1 MPAGICVFGEPK
13 TSDAF
18 RFGEMRISSQFSQ
31 NLSAGFVIGGS
42 MDEVITKTDLNL
54 KPFSRGKVRDTYE
67 LSDGRLFMV
76 ASDRLSAFDVVFPE
90 GIEKKGRVLTQMSLF
105 WFEKLSS
112 VVDNHLISTSVP
124 DGLPSYLEGRCM
136 TVKKVKIIPLEC
148 VVRGYMAGSG
158 WKDYQKT
165 GAICGIKLPQGL
177 KNASKLPQP
186 IFTPS
191 TKAEKG
197 HDENIGE
204 EAARK
209 EVGDKT
215 FEQVRD
221 LSLRI
226 YSAAAD
232 YAKTRGIIL
241 ADTKFEFGVNSG
253 GKIILADE
261 VLTPDSSRYWP
272 ASSYKE
278 GISPPSYDKQFVRDY
293 LETTG
298 WNKLPPAPHLPTG
311 VMKRTTE
318 KYVECYERL
327 TGKKFP
333 Y

>member
-1 MPAGICVFGEPK
+1 
-13 TSDAF
+13 
-18 RFGEMRISSQFSQ
+18 
-31 NLSAGFVIGGS
+31 
-42 MDEVITKTDLNL
+42 MDILTKTDLNL
-54 KPFSRGKVRDTYE
+54 TLFSRGKVRDTYS
-67 LSDGRLFMV
+67 LPDGNLLMV
-76 ASDRLSAFDVVFPE
+76 ASDRLSAFDVVFPD
-90 GIEKKGRVLTQMSLF
+90 GIDKKGRVLTQLSLF
-105 WFEKLSS
+105 WFDKLKGII
-112 VVDNHLISTSVP
+112 DNHLITASVP
-124 DGLPSYLEGRCM
+124 SGQPSYLEGRCM

-165 GAICGIKLPQGL
+165 GAICGIKLPAGL
-177 KNASKLPQP
+177 KNASRLPQP

-191 TKAEKG
+191 TKAGTG
-197 HDENIGE
+197 HHDQNIGE
-204 EAARK
+204 E
-209 EVGDKT
+209 EGCSLVGSQT
-215 FEQVRD
+215 YHSVRE
-221 LSLRI
+221 LSLKI

-241 ADTKFEFGVNSG
+241 ADTKFEFGTDSS

-272 ASSYKE
+272 ADSYQE

-298 WNKLPPAPHLPTG
+298 WGKKPPAPRLPAD
-311 VMKRTTE
+311 VMLRTTE

>member
-1 MPAGICVFGEPK
+1 V
-13 TSDAF
+13 
-18 RFGEMRISSQFSQ
+18 
-31 NLSAGFVIGGS
+31 
-42 MDEVITKTDLNL
+42 
-54 KPFSRGKVRDTYE
+54 FSRGKVRDTYE
-67 LSDGRLFMV
+67 LSDGKLLMV

-90 GIEKKGRVLTQMSLF
+90 GIEKKGRVLTQVSLF
-105 WFEKLSS
+105 WFERLKEI
-112 VVDNHLISTSVP
+112 VDNHLISTSVP
-124 DGLPSYLEGRCM
+124 SGLPSYLEGRCM

-165 GAICGIKLPQGL
+165 GAICGIPLPAGL

-204 EAARK
+204 DAGVAL
-209 EVGDKT
+209 VGRET
-215 FEQVRD
+215 YNAVRD

-226 YSAAAD
+226 YSAAAE

-241 ADTKFEFGVNSG
+241 ADTKFEFGVNSE

-272 ASSYKE
+272 SDSYKE

-293 LETTG
+293 LETTE
-298 WNKLPPAPHLPTG
+298 WDKKPPAPHLPAE
-311 VMKRTTE
+311 VMKKTTE

>member
-1 MPAGICVFGEPK
+1 ME
-13 TSDAF
+13 
-18 RFGEMRISSQFSQ
+18 
-31 NLSAGFVIGGS
+31 
-42 MDEVITKTDLNL
+42 EVITKTELPL

-67 LSDGRLFMV
+67 LSEGRLLMV
-76 ASDRLSAFDVVFPE
+76 ATDRLSAFDVVFPD
-90 GIEKKGRVLTQMSLF
+90 GINKKGRVLTQMSLF
-105 WFEKLSS
+105 WFGRLKGI
-112 VVDNHLISTSVP
+112 VDNHLLSSAVP

-136 TVKKVKIIPLEC
+136 AVKRVKIIPLEC

-165 GAICGIKLPQGL
+165 GAICGIKLPSGL
-177 KNASKLPQP
+177 KNASRLPQP

-191 TKAEKG
+191 TKAEAG

-209 EVGDKT
+209 AVGEET
-215 FEQVRD
+215 FGQVRD

-241 ADTKFEFGVNSG
+241 ADTKFEFGIDER

-272 ASSYKE
+272 AVSYRE

-298 WNKLPPAPHLPTG
+298 WNKLPPAPHLPAD
-311 VMKRTTE
+311 VMEKTTE

>member
-1 MPAGICVFGEPK
+1 
-13 TSDAF
+13 
-18 RFGEMRISSQFSQ
+18 
-31 NLSAGFVIGGS
+31 
-42 MDEVITKTDLNL
+42 MDTVVTKIELNL

-67 LSDGRLFMV
+67 LAEGKLLMV

-90 GIEKKGRVLTQMSLF
+90 GIEKKGQVLTQMSLF
-105 WFEKLSS
+105 WFERLKGI
-112 VVDNHLISTSVP
+112 VDNHLISTMVP

-136 TVKKVKIIPLEC
+136 TVKKVEIIPLEC

-165 GAICGIKLPQGL
+165 GAICGIKLPPGL

-191 TKAEKG
+191 TKADKG

-204 EAARK
+204 DECVK
-209 EVGDKT
+209 LVGRETYDA
-215 FEQVRD
+215 VRE

-232 YAKTRGIIL
+232 YAKTRGIML
-241 ADTKFEFGVNSG
+241 ADTKFEFGVDSE
-253 GKIILADE
+253 GKIIIADE
-261 VLTPDSSRYWP
+261 ALTPDSSRYWP
-272 ASSYKE
+272 ASSYAE

-298 WNKLPPAPHLPTG
+298 WDKRPPAPHLPLD
-311 VMKRTTE
+311 VMKKTTE
-318 KYVECYERL
+318 KYVECYEQL

>member
-1 MPAGICVFGEPK
+1 
-13 TSDAF
+13 
-18 RFGEMRISSQFSQ
+18 
-31 NLSAGFVIGGS
+31 
-42 MDEVITKTDLNL
+42 MDGVITKTSLNL
-54 KPFSRGKVRDTYE
+54 KPFSRGKVRDTYF
-67 LSDGRLFMV
+67 LPDGNLFMV

-105 WFEKLSS
+105 WFEKLKE

-124 DGLPSYLEGRCM
+124 SGLPSYLEGRCM

-165 GAICGIKLPQGL
+165 GAICGIPLPAGL
-177 KNASKLPQP
+177 KNASKLPEP

-191 TKAEKG
+191 TKAEAG

-204 EAARK
+204 EASRK
-209 EVGDKT
+209 LVGDETYEK
-215 FEQVRD
+215 VRD

-232 YAKTRGIIL
+232 YARTRGIIL
-241 ADTKFEFGVNSG
+241 ADTKFEFGVDAE

-272 ASSYKE
+272 AASYKE

-298 WNKLPPAPHLPTG
+298 WDKKPPAPHLPAD
-311 VMKRTTE
+311 VMKKTTE

>member
-1 MPAGICVFGEPK
+1 MSG
-13 TSDAF
+13 
-18 RFGEMRISSQFSQ
+18 
-31 NLSAGFVIGGS
+31 
-42 MDEVITKTDLNL
+42 VITKTELNL
-54 KPFSRGKVRDTYE
+54 KQFSRGKVRDTYE
-67 LSDGRLFMV
+67 LADGNLLMV
-76 ASDRLSAFDVVFPE
+76 ASDRLSAFDVVFPD
-90 GIEKKGRVLTQMSLF
+90 GIEKKGQVLTQTSLF
-105 WFEKLSS
+105 WFEKLKG
-112 VVDNHLISTSVP
+112 VVDNHLISASVP
-124 DGLPSYLEGRCM
+124 NGLPSYLEGRCM
-136 TVKKVKIIPLEC
+136 TIKKVKIISLEC

-165 GAICGIKLPQGL
+165 GAICGIKLPAGL

-204 EAARK
+204 EEGNKLVGK
-209 EVGDKT
+209 ET
-215 FEQVRD
+215 YNAVRD

-241 ADTKFEFGVNSG
+241 ADTKFEFGVNSE

-293 LETTG
+293 LETTN
-298 WNKLPPAPHLPTG
+298 WDKRPPAPRLPHD
-311 VMKRTTE
+311 VMKKTTE

>member
-1 MPAGICVFGEPK
+1 
-13 TSDAF
+13 
-18 RFGEMRISSQFSQ
+18 
-31 NLSAGFVIGGS
+31 
-42 MDEVITKTDLNL
+42 MDEVITKTELNL

-67 LSDGRLFMV
+67 LPGGKLLMV
-76 ASDRLSAFDVVFPE
+76 ASDRLSAFDVVFPD
-90 GIEKKGRVLTQMSLF
+90 GIEKKGRVLTQVSHF
-105 WFEKLSS
+105 WFNRLKGI
-112 VVDNHLISTSVP
+112 VDNHLISTSVP

-165 GAICGIKLPQGL
+165 GAICGIALPSGL

-191 TKAEKG
+191 TKAEAG

-204 EAARK
+204 EASRRL
-209 EVGDKT
+209 VGGETYEK
-215 FEQVRD
+215 VRD
-221 LSLRI
+221 LSLKI

-232 YAKTRGIIL
+232 YARTRGIML
-241 ADTKFEFGVNSG
+241 ADTKFEFGMDSE

-272 ASSYKE
+272 AISYKE

-298 WNKLPPAPHLPTG
+298 WDKKPPAPRLPAD
-311 VMKRTTE
+311 VMKKTTE

>member
-1 MPAGICVFGEPK
+1 MDGI
-13 TSDAF
+13 
-18 RFGEMRISSQFSQ
+18 
-31 NLSAGFVIGGS
+31 
-42 MDEVITKTDLNL
+42 ITKTELDL

-67 LSDGRLFMV
+67 LPGGNLLMV
-76 ASDRLSAFDVVFPE
+76 ASDRLSAFDAVFPE

-105 WFEKLSS
+105 WFERLKGI
-112 VVDNHLISTSVP
+112 VDNHLISTSVP

-165 GAICGIKLPQGL
+165 GAICGIKLPAGL

-204 EAARK
+204 EAGIAL
-209 EVGDKT
+209 VGRET
-215 FEQVRD
+215 YNAVRD

-226 YSAAAD
+226 YSAAAE
-232 YAKTRGIIL
+232 YAQARGIIL
-241 ADTKFEFGVNSG
+241 ADTKFEFGVNDEG
-253 GKIILADE
+253 EIILADE
-261 VLTPDSSRYWP
+261 ALTPDSSRYWP
-272 ASSYKE
+272 AVSYKE

-298 WNKLPPAPHLPTG
+298 WNKLPPAPHLPAD
-311 VMKRTTE
+311 VMKKTTE

>member
-1 MPAGICVFGEPK
+1 M
-13 TSDAF
+13 
-18 RFGEMRISSQFSQ
+18 
-31 NLSAGFVIGGS
+31 N
-42 MDEVITKTDLNL
+42 EVITRTELNL

-67 LSDGRLFMV
+67 LAEGRLLMV

-90 GIEKKGRVLTQMSLF
+90 GIEKKGQVLTQMSLF
-105 WFEKLSS
+105 WFEKLKG

-158 WKDYQKT
+158 WKDYQKS
-165 GAICGIKLPQGL
+165 GAICGIHLPAGL

-204 EAARK
+204 DAGTALVGK
-209 EVGDKT
+209 ET
-215 FEQVRD
+215 YNAVRD

-232 YAKTRGIIL
+232 YARTRGIIL
-241 ADTKFEFGVNSG
+241 ADTKFEFGVNPD

-293 LETTG
+293 LETTD
-298 WNKLPPAPHLPTG
+298 WDKRPPAPHLPSD
-311 VMKRTTE
+311 VMKKTTE
-318 KYVECYERL
+318 KYLECYERL

>member
-1 MPAGICVFGEPK
+1 
-13 TSDAF
+13 
-18 RFGEMRISSQFSQ
+18 
-31 NLSAGFVIGGS
+31 
-42 MDEVITKTDLNL
+42 MDEVITNTELNL
-54 KPFSRGKVRDTYE
+54 KVFSRGKVRDTYE
-67 LSDGRLFMV
+67 LSDGKLLMV

-90 GIEKKGRVLTQMSLF
+90 GIEKKGRVLTQVSLF
-105 WFEKLSS
+105 WFERLKEI
-112 VVDNHLISTSVP
+112 VDNHLISTSVP
-124 DGLPSYLEGRCM
+124 SGLPSYLEGRCM

-165 GAICGIKLPQGL
+165 GAICGIPLPAGL

-204 EAARK
+204 DAGVAL
-209 EVGDKT
+209 VGRET
-215 FEQVRD
+215 YNAVRD

-226 YSAAAD
+226 YSAAAE

-241 ADTKFEFGVNSG
+241 ADTKFEFGVNSE

-272 ASSYKE
+272 SDSYKE

-293 LETTG
+293 LETTE
-298 WNKLPPAPHLPTG
+298 WDKKPPAPHLPAE
-311 VMKRTTE
+311 VMKKTTE

>member
-1 MPAGICVFGEPK
+1 
-13 TSDAF
+13 
-18 RFGEMRISSQFSQ
+18 
-31 NLSAGFVIGGS
+31 
-42 MDEVITKTDLNL
+42 MDEVITKTMLSL

-67 LSDGRLFMV
+67 LPGGNLLMV

-90 GIEKKGRVLTQMSLF
+90 GVEKKGRVLTQMSLF
-105 WFEKLSS
+105 WFEKLSGIA
-112 VVDNHLISTSVP
+112 DNHLVSTEVP
-124 DGLPSYLEGRCM
+124 DGLPPYLEGRCM

-165 GAICGIKLPQGL
+165 GSICGIRLPDGL
-177 KNASKLPQP
+177 KNASRLPQP

-191 TKAEKG
+191 TKADKG

-204 EAARK
+204 SECTALVGK
-209 EVGDKT
+209 ET
-215 FEQVRD
+215 YSAVRD

-232 YAKTRGIIL
+232 YARTRGIIL
-241 ADTKFEFGVNSG
+241 ADTKFEFGMLG

-272 ASSYKE
+272 ASSYAE

-298 WNKLPPAPHLPTG
+298 WDKRPPAPHLPDG
-311 VMKRTTE
+311 VMKKTTE

>member
-1 MPAGICVFGEPK
+1 MNA
-13 TSDAF
+13 
-18 RFGEMRISSQFSQ
+18 
-31 NLSAGFVIGGS
+31 
-42 MDEVITKTDLNL
+42 VITKTELNL
-54 KPFSRGKVRDTYE
+54 KQFSRGKVRDTYE
-67 LSDGRLFMV
+67 LADGNLLMV
-76 ASDRLSAFDVVFPE
+76 ASDRLSAFDVVFPD
-90 GIEKKGRVLTQMSLF
+90 GIEKKGQVLTQMSLF

-124 DGLPSYLEGRCM
+124 AGQPSYLEGRCM

-165 GAICGIKLPQGL
+165 GSICGIKLPAGL
-177 KNASKLPQP
+177 KNASKLPAP

-204 EAARK
+204 QEGCAL
-209 EVGDKT
+209 VGSET
-215 FEQVRD
+215 YNAVRD

-241 ADTKFEFGVNSG
+241 ADTKFEFGVNSE

-293 LETTG
+293 LETTI
-298 WNKLPPAPHLPTG
+298 WDKRPPAPSLPLD
-311 VMKRTTE
+311 VMKKTTE

-327 TGKKFP
+327 TGKEFP

>member
-1 MPAGICVFGEPK
+1 M
-13 TSDAF
+13 DA
-18 RFGEMRISSQFSQ
+18 
-31 NLSAGFVIGGS
+31 
-42 MDEVITKTDLNL
+42 VITKTSLNL

-67 LSDGRLFMV
+67 LPGGNLLMV

-90 GIEKKGRVLTQMSLF
+90 GIEKKGRVLTQVSLF
-105 WFEKLSS
+105 WFGRLKGI
-112 VVDNHLISTSVP
+112 VDNHLVSTAVP
-124 DGLPSYLEGRCM
+124 GGQPSYLEGRIM
-136 TVKKVKIIPLEC
+136 VVRKVKIIPLEC

-165 GAICGIKLPQGL
+165 GAICGIKLPAGL

-204 EAARK
+204 EECVK
-209 EVGDKT
+209 LVGRET
-215 FEQVRD
+215 YNAVRD

-232 YAKTRGIIL
+232 YAMTRGIIL
-241 ADTKFEFGVNSG
+241 ADTKFEFGVLD
-253 GKIILADE
+253 GKILLADE

-298 WNKLPPAPHLPTG
+298 WDKLPPAPHLPAD
-311 VMKRTTE
+311 VMKKTTE
-318 KYVECYERL
+318 KYVECFERL

>member
-1 MPAGICVFGEPK
+1 
-13 TSDAF
+13 
-18 RFGEMRISSQFSQ
+18 
-31 NLSAGFVIGGS
+31 
-42 MDEVITKTDLNL
+42 MDEVITKVELNL

-67 LSDGRLFMV
+67 LSDGKLLMV

-105 WFEKLSS
+105 WFARLKGL
-112 VVDNHLISTSVP
+112 VDNHLISTSVP

-165 GAICGIKLPQGL
+165 GAICGIALPAGL

-191 TKAEKG
+191 TKAEAG

-204 EAARK
+204 EASRK
-209 EVGDKT
+209 LVGDETYEK
-215 FEQVRD
+215 VRD
-221 LSLRI
+221 LSLCI

-241 ADTKFEFGVNSG
+241 ADTKFEFGVNAE

-272 ASSYKE
+272 AISYKE

-298 WNKLPPAPHLPTG
+298 WDKRPPAPHLPED
-311 VMKRTTE
+311 VMKKTTE

>member
-1 MPAGICVFGEPK
+1 ME
-13 TSDAF
+13 
-18 RFGEMRISSQFSQ
+18 
-31 NLSAGFVIGGS
+31 
-42 MDEVITKTDLNL
+42 EVITKTELPL

-67 LSDGRLFMV
+67 LSEGRLLMV
-76 ASDRLSAFDVVFPE
+76 ATDRLSAFDVVFPD
-90 GIEKKGRVLTQMSLF
+90 GINKKGRVLTQMSLF
-105 WFEKLSS
+105 WFGRLKGI
-112 VVDNHLISTSVP
+112 VDNHLLSSAVP

-136 TVKKVKIIPLEC
+136 AVKRVKIIPLEC

-165 GAICGIKLPQGL
+165 GAICGIKLPSGL
-177 KNASKLPQP
+177 KNASRLPQP

-191 TKAEKG
+191 TKAEAG

-209 EVGDKT
+209 AVGEET
-215 FEQVRD
+215 FGQVRD

-241 ADTKFEFGVNSG
+241 ADTKFEFGIDER

-272 ASSYKE
+272 AVSYRE

-298 WNKLPPAPHLPTG
+298 WNKLPPAPQLSFFI
-311 VMKRTTE
+311 MEKTTE

>member
-1 MPAGICVFGEPK
+1 M
-13 TSDAF
+13 
-18 RFGEMRISSQFSQ
+18 
-31 NLSAGFVIGGS
+31 N
-42 MDEVITKTDLNL
+42 EVISRTELNL
-54 KPFSRGKVRDTYE
+54 KQFSRGKVRDTYE
-67 LSDGRLFMV
+67 LPDGNLLMV

-105 WFEKLSS
+105 WFEKLKG
-112 VVDNHLISTSVP
+112 VADNHLISTSVP
-124 DGLPSYLEGRCM
+124 SGLPSYLEGRCM
-136 TVKKVKIIPLEC
+136 TVRKVKIIPLEC

-165 GAICGIKLPQGL
+165 GAICGIKLPAGL
-177 KNASKLPQP
+177 KNASRLPQP

-191 TKAEKG
+191 TKATSG

-204 EAARK
+204 K
-209 EVGDKT
+209 EGTLLVGKETYDK
-215 FEQVRD
+215 VRD

-226 YSAAAD
+226 YSAAAG
-232 YAKTRGIIL
+232 YAKTRGILL
-241 ADTKFEFGVNSG
+241 ADTKFEFGVNPEG
-253 GKIILADE
+253 EIIIADE

-293 LETTG
+293 LETTS
-298 WNKLPPAPHLPTG
+298 WNKLPPAPHLPAD
-311 VMKRTTE
+311 VMKKTTE

>member
-1 MPAGICVFGEPK
+1 
-13 TSDAF
+13 
-18 RFGEMRISSQFSQ
+18 
-31 NLSAGFVIGGS
+31 
-42 MDEVITKTDLNL
+42 MDEVITNTGLNL
-54 KPFSRGKVRDTYE
+54 KVFSRGKVRDTYE
-67 LSDGRLFMV
+67 LSDRKLLMV
-76 ASDRLSAFDVVFPE
+76 ASDRLSAFDVVFPD

-105 WFEKLSS
+105 WFERLKGI
-112 VVDNHLISTSVP
+112 VDNHLISTAVP
-124 DGLPSYLEGRCM
+124 EGLPSYLEGRCM

-165 GAICGIKLPQGL
+165 GAICGIKLPAGL
-177 KNASKLPQP
+177 KNASRLPQP

-204 EAARK
+204 EAGV
-209 EVGDKT
+209 ELVGRETYDA
-215 FEQVRD
+215 VRG

-241 ADTKFEFGVNSG
+241 ADTKFEFGVNSE

-272 ASSYKE
+272 AVSYKE

-293 LETTG
+293 LETTAWG
-298 WNKLPPAPHLPTG
+298 KRPPAPHLPAD
-311 VMKRTTE
+311 VMKKTTE

>member
-1 MPAGICVFGEPK
+1 ME
-13 TSDAF
+13 TLT
-18 RFGEMRISSQFSQ
+18 QT
-31 NLSAGFVIGGS
+31 NLS
-42 MDEVITKTDLNL
+42 LPL
-54 KPFSRGKVRDTYE
+54 FSRGKGRDTYSLPE
-67 LSDGRLFMV
+67 GKLLMV
-76 ASDRLSAFDVVFPE
+76 ASDRLSAFDVVFPD

-105 WFEKLSS
+105 WFEKLKGII
-112 VVDNHLISTSVP
+112 DNHLVSARVP
-124 DGLPSYLEGRCM
+124 VGQPSYLEGRCM

-158 WKDYQKT
+158 WKDYQKN
-165 GAICGIKLPQGL
+165 GAICGIKLPPGL
-177 KNASKLPQP
+177 QNASRLPAP

-204 EAARK
+204 DEGCAL
-209 EVGDKT
+209 VG
-215 FEQVRD
+215 EQTYHAVRE

-226 YSAAAD
+226 YSEAAA

-241 ADTKFEFGVNSG
+241 ADTKFEFGNDGS

-272 ASSYKE
+272 ADSYQE

-293 LETTG
+293 LETTA
-298 WNKLPPAPHLPTG
+298 WDKKPPAPHLPAD
-311 VMKRTTE
+311 VMLRTTE

>member
-1 MPAGICVFGEPK
+1 
-13 TSDAF
+13 
-18 RFGEMRISSQFSQ
+18 
-31 NLSAGFVIGGS
+31 
-42 MDEVITKTDLNL
+42 MDEVITKTELNL

-67 LSDGRLFMV
+67 LPGGKLLMV
-76 ASDRLSAFDVVFPE
+76 ASDRLSAFDVVFPD
-90 GIEKKGRVLTQMSLF
+90 GIEKKGRVLTQVSLF
-105 WFEKLSS
+105 WFNRLKGI
-112 VVDNHLISTSVP
+112 VDNHLISTSVP

-165 GAICGIKLPQGL
+165 GAICGIALPSGL

-191 TKAEKG
+191 TKAEAG

-204 EAARK
+204 EASRRL
-209 EVGDKT
+209 VGGETYEK
-215 FEQVRD
+215 VRD
-221 LSLRI
+221 LSLKI

-232 YAKTRGIIL
+232 YARTRGIML
-241 ADTKFEFGVNSG
+241 ADTKFEFGMDSE

-272 ASSYKE
+272 AISYKE

-298 WNKLPPAPHLPTG
+298 WDKKPPAPRLPAD
-311 VMKRTTE
+311 VMKKTTE

>member
-1 MPAGICVFGEPK
+1 
-13 TSDAF
+13 
-18 RFGEMRISSQFSQ
+18 
-31 NLSAGFVIGGS
+31 
-42 MDEVITKTDLNL
+42 MDEVITKTDLKL

-67 LSDGRLFMV
+67 LPDGSLFMV
-76 ASDRLSAFDVVFPE
+76 ASDRLSAFDVVFPD

-105 WFEKLSS
+105 WFGRLKGI
-112 VVDNHLISTSVP
+112 VDNHLISTSVP

-136 TVKKVKIIPLEC
+136 TVKKVRIIPLEC

-165 GAICGIKLPQGL
+165 GAICGMPLPAGL
-177 KNASKLPQP
+177 KNASRLPQP

-204 EAARK
+204 KEGAALVGK
-209 EVGDKT
+209 ET
-215 FEQVRD
+215 YHAVRG

-232 YAKTRGIIL
+232 YAKARGIIL
-241 ADTKFEFGVNSG
+241 ADTKFEFGADAD

-272 ASSYKE
+272 ADSYRE
-278 GISPPSYDKQFVRDY
+278 GVSPPSYDKQFVRDY

-298 WNKLPPAPHLPTG
+298 WDKMPPAPRLPAE
-311 VMKRTTE
+311 VMKKTTE

>member
-1 MPAGICVFGEPK
+1 
-13 TSDAF
+13 
-18 RFGEMRISSQFSQ
+18 
-31 NLSAGFVIGGS
+31 
-42 MDEVITKTDLNL
+42 MDEVIIKTDLNL

-67 LSDGRLFMV
+67 LSDGKLLMV

-105 WFEKLSS
+105 WFDRLSGI
-112 VVDNHLISTSVP
+112 VDNHLISTSVP

-165 GAICGIKLPQGL
+165 GAICGIALPAGL
-177 KNASKLPQP
+177 KNASRLPQP

-204 EAARK
+204 DAGVAL
-209 EVGDKT
+209 VGRET
-215 FEQVRD
+215 YNAVRE
-221 LSLRI
+221 LSLKI

-241 ADTKFEFGVNSG
+241 ADTKFEFGIDER

-272 ASSYKE
+272 ADSYKE

-293 LETTG
+293 LETTS
-298 WNKLPPAPHLPTG
+298 WDKKPPAPHLPAD
-311 VMKRTTE
+311 VMKKTTE

>member
-1 MPAGICVFGEPK
+1 
-13 TSDAF
+13 
-18 RFGEMRISSQFSQ
+18 
-31 NLSAGFVIGGS
+31 
-42 MDEVITKTDLNL
+42 MDEVITATRLGL

-67 LSDGRLFMV
+67 IDGGSLLMV

-105 WFEKLSS
+105 WFERLKGI
-112 VVDNHLISTSVP
+112 VDNHLISTSVP

-136 TVKKVKIIPLEC
+136 VVKKVRIIPLEC

-165 GAICGIKLPQGL
+165 GAICGIKLPAGL
-177 KNASKLPQP
+177 KNASLLPQP

-204 EAARK
+204 AEGAALVGK
-209 EVGDKT
+209 EMYDA
-215 FEQVRD
+215 VRD

-226 YSAAAD
+226 YSSAAD

-241 ADTKFEFGVNSG
+241 ADTKLEFGVDSD

-272 ASSYKE
+272 EDSYKE

-298 WNKLPPAPHLPTG
+298 WDKKPPAPHLPSD

-318 KYVECYERL
+318 KYTECYERL

>member
-1 MPAGICVFGEPK
+1 M
-13 TSDAF
+13 DA
-18 RFGEMRISSQFSQ
+18 
-31 NLSAGFVIGGS
+31 
-42 MDEVITKTDLNL
+42 VITKTSLGL

-67 LSDGRLFMV
+67 LPDGSLLMV
-76 ASDRLSAFDVVFPE
+76 ATDRLSAFDAVFPD

-105 WFEKLSS
+105 WFERLKGI
-112 VVDNHLISTSVP
+112 VENHLISTGVP
-124 DGLPSYLEGRCM
+124 SGQPSFLEGRIM
-136 TVKKVKIIPLEC
+136 VVKRVKIIPLEC

-165 GAICGIKLPQGL
+165 GAICGIALPAGL
-177 KNASKLPQP
+177 KNASRLPQP

-204 EAARK
+204 AECVKR
-209 EVGDKT
+209 VGRETYDK
-215 FEQVRD
+215 VRD

-226 YSAAAD
+226 YSAAAEH
-232 YAKTRGIIL
+232 AKTRGIIL
-241 ADTKFEFGVNSG
+241 ADTKFEFGMLD

-272 ASSYKE
+272 AESYQE

-298 WNKLPPAPHLPTG
+298 WNKLPPAPHLPSD
-311 VMKRTTE
+311 VMKKTTE